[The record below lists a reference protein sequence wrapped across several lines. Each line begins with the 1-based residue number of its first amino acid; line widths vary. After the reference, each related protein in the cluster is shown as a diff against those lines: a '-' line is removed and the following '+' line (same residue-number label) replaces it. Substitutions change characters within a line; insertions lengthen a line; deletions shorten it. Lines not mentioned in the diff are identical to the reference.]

1 MTIEVEPSEAQ
12 DAAQELRKLEAMALL
27 ERHSYRP
34 PWWLRSAHAQT
45 VGARYGRR
53 VPNPAMRAER
63 WDTPDDDFLTLHFLD
78 GAEDA
83 PTALVLHGLEGSV
96 ESTYVLGLLRE
107 LAMANW
113 NAVALEFRS
122 CGAEMNRAR
131 RMYHSGETSDL
142 AFVVDRLIERR
153 PNIALYIAGY
163 SLGGNVTAKWF
174 GEMGTRLPKNVKAAA
189 VVSAPYD
196 LLRSGIH
203 MDNSISLLY
212 VRHFLRKLIPKAV
225 EKERQVPGCMD
236 IEKVKRAR
244 TFKAFDD
251 FATAP
256 LHGFEDARDYYTKS
270 GCGQFLDGIRRPT
283 LLISSDDDP
292 FNPGATL
299 PRETAKGSPWLHP
312 LWTVRGGHVGF
323 IREGKGRGVGN
334 WAEEQIVRFFEAY
347 NGER

>member
-1 MTIEVEPSEAQ
+1 
-12 DAAQELRKLEAMALL
+12 
-27 ERHSYRP
+27 
-34 PWWLRSAHAQT
+34 
-45 VGARYGRR
+45 
-53 VPNPAMRAER
+53 
-63 WDTPDDDFLTLHFLD
+63 
-78 GAEDA
+78 
-83 PTALVLHGLEGSV
+83 
-96 ESTYVLGLLRE
+96 
-107 LAMANW
+107 
-113 NAVALEFRS
+113 
-122 CGAEMNRAR
+122 
-131 RMYHSGETSDL
+131 
-142 AFVVDRLIERR
+142 
-153 PNIALYIAGY
+153 
-163 SLGGNVTAKWF
+163 
-174 GEMGTRLPKNVKAAA
+174 MGTRIPIIVKAAA

-225 EKERQVPGCMD
+225 EKERQFPGCMD

-270 GCGQFLDGIRRPT
+270 GCGQFLDGIRHPT

-299 PRETAKGSPWLHP
+299 PRETAEHSPWLHP
-312 LWTVRGGHVGF
+312 LWTERGGHVGF